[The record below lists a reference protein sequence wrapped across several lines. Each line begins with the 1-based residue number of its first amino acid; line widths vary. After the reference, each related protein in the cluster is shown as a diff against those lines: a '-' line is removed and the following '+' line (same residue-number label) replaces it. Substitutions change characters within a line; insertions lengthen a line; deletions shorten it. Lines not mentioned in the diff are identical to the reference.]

1 MKKTIIISSPN
12 DMHVHFRDNEILKL
26 VVPETDKIY
35 ENLELAIHRIIKDKN
50 NKFISSKLHQGDK
63 PNGSFSSVSVCPKT
77 KHILPPKS
85 YHDFEKIVNI
95 ESINKGKSMT
105 FGLS

>member
-35 ENLELAIHRIIKDKN
+35 ENCIVFIKNWELRVHECLPMVI
-50 NKFISSKLHQGDK
+50 FG
-63 PNGSFSSVSVCPKT
+63 PK
-77 KHILPPKS
+77 K
-85 YHDFEKIVNI
+85 
-95 ESINKGKSMT
+95 
-105 FGLS
+105 